1 MSTELDMS
9 QYRDLFLQEA
19 DEMLEVL
26 EQETL
31 KLETDPSVERLQSI
45 FRAAHTL
52 KGSSRAMGFDS
63 FAELTHEMEN
73 LLDQLRAGQKEVT
86 TEVTDVLL
94 SCLDKLGQMKDSIAD
109 SGSDK
114 IECADLVER
123 LQVLVANGSDAPAAP
138 KKKGG
143 KAKAEAASE
152 PAQEDYH
159 SRFKEKL
166 DDAIIDALKVA
177 GEESPVY
184 HARFVLTKDCVM
196 KYVRSFMAISVIQE
210 EGELLATLPDQEKLE
225 EEEFEQEF
233 ELFFQSKASVDLIK
247 SKFVG
252 IGEME
257 WYEVRPWQGDGE
269 HAENAPA
276 EAAAEIAPSIDEPK
290 AAEEAKTTEAPKA
303 PAPANAAGASNQKK
317 YDTGQTVRVD
327 VARLDELM
335 NLVGELV
342 IDRTRVAQIGA
353 VLASKYD
360 YDENIEALA
369 ETVGHIARITGD
381 LQDQIMKARMLPIET
396 VFNRFPR
403 MVRDLAQ
410 KFGKDI
416 KLELEGGETEL
427 DRSVIEVIGDPLMHI
442 LRNSV
447 DHGVELPEERVKAG
461 KPAQG
466 RVVVSARHQ
475 ENHIVIEI
483 TDDGK
488 GIDVERVKAKAV
500 QTGVITKDQAERM
513 TEKEALQLI
522 FASGLST
529 AEKVTDVSGRG
540 VGMDVV
546 RSNIQK
552 LGGIIDLETTLGEGS
567 KFSLRLPLTLAI
579 IRGLLVKVS
588 GVVYVLPLGSVVETL
603 LIEKTEIQT
612 VAKREVVVIR
622 GMTTP
627 LVRLRSVF
635 STRNYTAEEEKDQEF
650 VVIVGLAEQRV
661 GLVVDSLVGEQ
672 EVVIKSLNRF
682 CGDVRGVSGA
692 TILGDGNVALITD
705 VNGIIAKEN
714 SK

>member
-19 DEMLEVL
+19 VEMLEVL

-31 KLETDPSVERLQSI
+31 KLETDPSLERLQAI

-52 KGSSRAMGFDS
+52 KGSSRAMGFDH

-73 LLDQLRAGQKEVT
+73 LLDQLRTDQQEVT

-94 SCLDKLGQMKDSIAD
+94 GCLDRLGQMKDSIAD
-109 SGSDK
+109 NSSDDL
-114 IECADLVER
+114 ESSDLVER
-123 LQVLVANGSDAPAAP
+123 LQVLIAKGGDAAP
-138 KKKGG
+138 KKA
-143 KAKAEAASE
+143 AKKEKSAKKEAADE
-152 PAQEDYH
+152 PTNDYH
-159 SRFKEKL
+159 ARFKESL
-166 DDAIIDALKVA
+166 DEDTIDALKVA
-177 GEESPVY
+177 NGESPVY
-184 HARFVLTKDCVM
+184 RVRFLLTEDCVM

-210 EGELLATLPDQEKLE
+210 NGELLATIPDQVKLE
-225 EEEFEQEF
+225 EEQFDREF
-233 ELFFQSKASVDLIK
+233 ELYFQSKDSVELLK
-247 SKFVG
+247 SKFNG

-257 WYEVRPWQGDGE
+257 WYDVSPWQSDGSQ
-269 HAENAPA
+269 AEVA
-276 EAAAEIAPSIDEPK
+276 EAAEPIEAVAEQTSTK
-290 AAEEAKTTEAPKA
+290 TEAKPAETAA
-303 PAPANAAGASNQKK
+303 PAPAGQNNAGAQKK
-317 YDTGQTVRVD
+317 FDTGQTVRVD

-369 ETVGHIARITGD
+369 ETVGHIARITSD

-403 MVRDLAQ
+403 MVRDLSQ
-410 KFGKDI
+410 KIGKDI
-416 KLELEGGETEL
+416 KLELVGGETEL

-447 DHGVELPEERVKAG
+447 DHGVELPEDRVKAG

-466 RVVVSARHQ
+466 HVVVSARHQ

-552 LGGIIDLETTLGEGS
+552 LGGIIDLETTMGEGS

-579 IRGLLVKVS
+579 IRGLLVRVA
-588 GVVYVLPLGSVVETL
+588 GVVYVLPLGSVIETL
-603 LIEKTEIQT
+603 LISKSEIQS

-635 STRNYTAEEEKDQEF
+635 STRNYVEEPEKDQEF

-714 SK
+714 SN